1 MQVKPAKRA
10 LRAVSHIALASAAM
24 VLSMN
29 VCSAAWPDNKPITMI
44 VPYGAGGASDTLGRM
59 VALKLSKTLK
69 QSIIVEN
76 KPGAGSMLGSQYVA
90 HAEPDGYTL
99 LLGSISNV
107 VNNFFYRKPLYD
119 LQKDLEPVS
128 ELVSVP
134 NFLAVSKSMN
144 VHSVAD
150 IIKLAR
156 EKPDSLSCSTSGI
169 GSSPY
174 LSCELLKLMAG
185 VKIINVPFKSGTEAI
200 QAVIGK
206 QTSMVFANEAL
217 PFIKSGQIHALG
229 VSTPERTQYL
239 PDAPAIAETLP
250 GYDVTAWY
258 GVWAPAGTPKPIVQ
272 KISAAIAQLTHDPD
286 ALRIMKSL
294 GATPKTSTPD
304 EFRTYVDAEM
314 VRWRK
319 VTSKMHITLQ

>member
-1 MQVKPAKRA
+1 MQARFATRA
-10 LRAVSHIALASAAM
+10 LHAALAAAAM

-29 VCSAAWPDNKPITMI
+29 AHAAAWPDAKPITLI

-59 VALKLSKTLK
+59 MARKLSKTLN

-90 HAEPDGYTL
+90 HSDPDGYTL

-107 VNNFFYRKPLYD
+107 VNNFFYKKPLYD

-134 NFLAVSKSMN
+134 NILAVPESMKVN
-144 VHSVAD
+144 SLAD
-150 IIKLAR
+150 LVKLAR

-174 LSCELLKLMAG
+174 LSCELLKMMAG

-217 PFIKSGQIHALG
+217 PFVKSGQIHALG
-229 VSTPERTQYL
+229 VSTPERSPYL
-239 PDAPAIAETLP
+239 PDVPTIAETLP

-258 GVWAPAGTPKPIVQ
+258 GVWAPAGTPKPVVQ
-272 KISAAIAQLTHDPD
+272 KISAAIAQLEHDPD
-286 ALRIMKSL
+286 ALRVMKSL

-304 EFRTYVDAEM
+304 AFRAYVNAEM
-314 VRWRK
+314 DRWRK
-319 VTSKMHITLQ
+319 VTSHMHIALQ